1 MLGTFHGS
9 THFQLLS
16 GFYIGRQEEYYYPIF
31 IILTFIISATAFL
44 CASYKKMREKHKDK
58 ILLRKIIVQIQTPP
72 PVQHQYQYNN
82 EKNNVF
88 LFNGF
93 EITLTVGIVFSISL
107 LGLSYFL
114 AIKDDINHYWANYI
128 YVELA
133 AFVVWKVVI
142 PIIYLM
148 KRKDVRNFIW
158 NTIFE

>member
-31 IILTFIISATAFL
+31 IILAFIVSATSFL
-44 CASYKKMREKHKDK
+44 CASCKKIKEKYKDK
-58 ILLRKIIVQIQTPP
+58 ILLQKINVQIQTPP
-72 PVQHQYQYNN
+72 PVQLQYNN
-82 EKNNVF
+82 VKNNVF
-88 LFNGF
+88 LFNGSD
-93 EITLTVGIVFSISL
+93 ITLTVGIVFSISL
-107 LGLSYFL
+107 LGLSYYF
-114 AIKDDINHYWANYI
+114 ASKDDINHYWANYI

-158 NTIFE
+158 KTKYF

>member
-16 GFYIGRQEEYYYPIF
+16 GFYIGRQEEIYYPIF

-44 CASYKKMREKHKDK
+44 CASYKKIREKHKDK
-58 ILLRKIIVQIQTPP
+58 IFLRQINVQIQTLP
-72 PVQHQYQYNN
+72 PVQHQYNN
-82 EKNNVF
+82 VKNNVF

-107 LGLSYFL
+107 LGLSYFF
-114 AIKDDINHYWANYI
+114 ASKDDIDHYWANYI

>member
-16 GFYIGRQEEYYYPIF
+16 GFYIGRQEEIYYPIF
-31 IILTFIISATAFL
+31 INLTFIISATAFL
-44 CASYKKMREKHKDK
+44 CASYKKIREKHKDK
-58 ILLRKIIVQIQTPP
+58 IFLRQINVQIQTLP
-72 PVQHQYQYNN
+72 PVQHQYNN
-82 EKNNVF
+82 VKNNVF

-107 LGLSYFL
+107 LGLSYFF
-114 AIKDDINHYWANYI
+114 ASKDDIDHYWANHI
-128 YVELA
+128 YVVLA